1 MAGVEGVRWE
11 EKEMTQQ
18 ARQGS
23 GTAPENCAD
32 SGLIPIS

>member
-1 MAGVEGVRWE
+1 MRQE

-32 SGLIPIS
+32 SWLIPIGSAGR